1 MKALLQQLQ
10 LLWKQ
15 LGINQRVSIAVAA
28 VGVVSGLLALTFW
41 SHTPKMQLL
50 YGRLSEK
57 DVAEVVSAAQGAGIP
72 YELGAGGSSVY
83 VPGESVHKLRLQLAS
98 KGVPSGEG
106 VGFEIFD
113 RANFGISD
121 FVQRTNYVRALQG
134 ELSRTVS
141 QLNGVR
147 SAKVMI
153 VLPENRLLFSE
164 TKTKPTASVFVEG
177 SVSAE
182 SVNSIRFLVANSVE
196 GLRPD
201 DVAVVDHRGT
211 VLTENLKDDPQ
222 LGAASS
228 QIKLRKSV
236 EDYFSNKVES
246 MLAKVLGPGAAVVR
260 VSATLDSESISRT
273 EERFD
278 PDGQVLRSETNTE
291 DSTLTNEPEG
301 STTGGTGVT
310 ANSANADSGKP
321 SGKNSEQLR
330 KNRALNYEINR
341 VTTNAIRNPGSIAN
355 LSAAV
360 FVAAREKP
368 RTPAEMESLRKIV
381 SNAIGIKGVDEKEIS
396 KSISLEEVT
405 FQVPVVQ
412 PASALDLAMAHSDW
426 IKNGV
431 AIAIALGL
439 IMMFM
444 RMLKRA
450 APDQIPIEVLNPPPI
465 GPSPL
470 EEAEAARNAAVISVE
485 ALHEMIRQRPGN
497 IGAALRD
504 WMAANGKN

>member
-196 GLRPD
+196 GLRAD

-291 DSTLTNEPEG
+291 DSTLTNETEG
-301 STTGGTGVT
+301 SKTGGTGVT

-485 ALHEMIRQRPGN
+485 ALNEMIRQRPGN

>member
-15 LGINQRVSIAVAA
+15 LGLNQRVSIAVAA

-41 SHTPKMQLL
+41 SHSPKMQLL

-72 YELGAGGSSVY
+72 YELGSGGSSVY

-134 ELSRTVS
+134 ELSRTLS

-196 GLRPD
+196 GLRAD

-260 VSATLDSESISRT
+260 VSATLDSESVSRT

-291 DSTLTNEPEG
+291 DSTLTNETEAGKP
-301 STTGGTGVT
+301 TGTGVT

-321 SGKNSEQLR
+321 GGKNSEQLR

-341 VTTNAIRNPGSIAN
+341 VTTNATRNPGNIAN

-381 SNAIGIKGVDEKEIS
+381 SNAIGIKGVDEKEIA

-450 APDQIPIEVLNPPPI
+450 APDQIPIEVLNPPPM

-485 ALHEMIRQRPGN
+485 ALNEMIRQRPGN

>member
-1 MKALLQQLQ
+1 
-10 LLWKQ
+10 
-15 LGINQRVSIAVAA
+15 
-28 VGVVSGLLALTFW
+28 
-41 SHTPKMQLL
+41 
-50 YGRLSEK
+50 
-57 DVAEVVSAAQGAGIP
+57 
-72 YELGAGGSSVY
+72 
-83 VPGESVHKLRLQLAS
+83 
-98 KGVPSGEG
+98 
-106 VGFEIFD
+106 
-113 RANFGISD
+113 
-121 FVQRTNYVRALQG
+121 
-134 ELSRTVS
+134 VS

-196 GLRPD
+196 GLRAD

-291 DSTLTNEPEG
+291 DSTLTNETEAGKP
-301 STTGGTGVT
+301 TGTGVT

-321 SGKNSEQLR
+321 GGKNSEQLR

-381 SNAIGIKGVDEKEIS
+381 SNAIGIKGVDEKEIA

-465 GPSPL
+465 GPGPL

-485 ALHEMIRQRPGN
+485 ALNEMIRQRPGN

>member
-1 MKALLQQLQ
+1 MKALFQQLQ
-10 LLWKQ
+10 LLWRQ
-15 LGINQRVSIAVAA
+15 LGLNQRVSIAVAA
-28 VGVVSGLLALTFW
+28 VGVVSGLFALTFW
-41 SHTPKMQLL
+41 SHSPKMQLL

-57 DVAEVVSAAQGAGIP
+57 DVAEVVSAAQSAGIP
-72 YELGAGGSSVY
+72 YELGAAGSSVY

-121 FVQRTNYVRALQG
+121 FVQRTNYMRALQG

-153 VLPENRLLFSE
+153 VVPENRLLFSE
-164 TKTKPTASVFVEG
+164 TKSKPTASVFVEG

-182 SVNSIRFLVANSVE
+182 SVNSIRFLVANAVE
-196 GLRPD
+196 GLRAD

-211 VLTENLKDDPQ
+211 VLTENIKDDPQ

-291 DSTLTNEPEG
+291 DSTLTNETE
-301 STTGGTGVT
+301 TGKPNGTGVT
-310 ANSANADSGKP
+310 ANNANADSGKP
-321 SGKNSEQLR
+321 GAKNSEQLR

-341 VTTNAIRNPGSIAN
+341 VTTNATRNPGNIAN

-381 SNAIGIKGVDEKEIS
+381 SNAIGIKGVDEKEIA

-405 FQVPVVQ
+405 FQVPVTQ

-439 IMMFM
+439 IMVFM

-485 ALHEMIRQRPGN
+485 ALNEMIRQRPGN